1 MWQTVK
7 PKALITEADV
17 AQAAGDRA
25 SFVASPMPG
34 RVAKVFVKPGDSV
47 KKGQNLVAVESM
59 KMEYFVKATH
69 DAVVG
74 AVKVAEGEAVQMKQE
89 LVAFESQKAA
99 AEKA

>member
-1 MWQTVK
+1 MSQT
-7 PKALITEADV
+7 
-17 AQAAGDRA
+17 AGARA

-34 RVAKVFVKPGDSV
+34 RVAKVFVQAGDSV

-74 AVKVAEGEAVQMKQE
+74 QVKAEEGATVQMKQQ
-89 LVAFESQKAA
+89 LVTFKVEATSQKDSA
-99 AEKA
+99 